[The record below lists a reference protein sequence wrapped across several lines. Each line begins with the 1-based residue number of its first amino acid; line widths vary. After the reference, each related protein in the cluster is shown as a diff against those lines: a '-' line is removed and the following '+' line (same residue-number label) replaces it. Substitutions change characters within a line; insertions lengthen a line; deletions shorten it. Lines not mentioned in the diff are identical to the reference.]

1 MKSLRRIQR
10 EKKDLQKGIKFNEEI
25 ISKIDCEREK
35 SLLQKNIAFFQ
46 KCYNDLCKLEKDCL
60 Q

>member
-10 EKKDLQKGIKFNEEI
+10 EKKDLQEGIKFNEEI

-35 SLLQKNIAFFQ
+35 SILKRNIVFFQ
-46 KCYNDLCKLEKDCL
+46 KCYNELCEMEKECL